1 MNKQVIKTHTTSEGK
16 ANYPYLFSPDTK
28 FDKDGLYRTKLV
40 LPKIQASEIVKLIDS
55 TIEET
60 AKKNGKNKI
69 SPYKPY
75 KVLKDKSVEFT
86 FKLKAKV
93 KPQSGADFE
102 QRPKIF
108 DAKGQPITKH
118 LSVYSGTTMKVAFQ
132 VIPYHTNMLG
142 TGVSL
147 RLKAVQIIE
156 LVEGKYWSGEQA
168 EEQFGFSSEDGFEIK
183 PEMSGGNEEVQAT
196 AEDF

>member
-69 SPYKPY
+69 
-75 KVLKDKSVEFT
+75 
-86 FKLKAKV
+86 
-93 KPQSGADFE
+93 
-102 QRPKIF
+102 
-108 DAKGQPITKH
+108 
-118 LSVYSGTTMKVAFQ
+118 
-132 VIPYHTNMLG
+132 NW
-142 TGVSL
+142 SL
-147 RLKAVQIIE
+147 L
-156 LVEGKYWSGEQA
+156 
-168 EEQFGFSSEDGFEIK
+168 
-183 PEMSGGNEEVQAT
+183 
-196 AEDF
+196 